1 MKYFGGI
8 YEPLGKDCWQWK
20 SGKEKKVTIFIG
32 KWDEK

>member
-20 SGKEKKVTIFIG
+20 SGKEKKVTIFYRKMG
-32 KWDEK
+32 